1 MHNNPD
7 SIIFLSSAE
16 LEKIVRDA
24 VKSALAEVRAKE
36 KEKELMNFREAKEFL
51 GISASTLNKWKAENK
66 IPYRRLGKRIFFK
79 KDEII
84 KALENSDYY
93 KLKQLKL

>member
-1 MHNNPD
+1 MPNPD

-36 KEKELMNFREAKEFL
+36 REKELMNFRETKEFL

-93 KLKQLKL
+93 KLKQLKI